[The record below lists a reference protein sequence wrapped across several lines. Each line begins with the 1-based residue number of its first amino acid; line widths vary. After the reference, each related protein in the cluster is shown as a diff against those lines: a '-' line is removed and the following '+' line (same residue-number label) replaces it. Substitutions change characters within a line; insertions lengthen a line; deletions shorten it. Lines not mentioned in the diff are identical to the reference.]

1 MRLCCWEFLTTPAD
15 TVWVA
20 ADVVEEAPADVGV
33 AVGTAPASANR
44 PKTIVI
50 IIVIFAVV
58 SFVALTIAILWRC
71 LHLVSFERKG
81 LERQYRCKMT
91 EVELR
96 GYSLS
101 NGLFGEWQLVRV
113 GYLRSKI
120 LLGKAVSRVSHNLK
134 AAEYGG
140 ACWCVIIALVRILCR
155 ERPNR
160 LKTIVDW
167 RRASFQELRM
177 AECFPTDLKTNLIV
191 ALPWTLIF

>member
-101 NGLFGEWQLVRV
+101 NGLFGEWQLFRSGTCAVR
-113 GYLRSKI
+113 YYWAKLS
-120 LLGKAVSRVSHNLK
+120 LGSA
-134 AAEYGG
+134 
-140 ACWCVIIALVRILCR
+140 II
-155 ERPNR
+155 
-160 LKTIVDW
+160 W
-167 RRASFQELRM
+167 RRLSM
-177 AECFPTDLKTNLIV
+177 AVHADVWL
-191 ALPWTLIF
+191 